1 MVYVKDTQY
10 YNDALHVMT
19 YPSGTYYLFDTF
31 VIAEMKEGIVYT
43 WEDHARQIV
52 EELTHLYD
60 HNGENIVYIS
70 NRVHSYSTRPS
81 DWIKFYRS
89 DFKLR
94 AYGIVSYSKKSLMTA
109 VMEKIFMRNRFQ
121 SFTSLDDA
129 IAWAKSLT
137 EKVPVE
143 Y

>member
-1 MVYVKDTQY
+1 MVYVKDTKY

>member
-94 AYGIVSYSKKSLMTA
+94 AYGIVSYSKKSLT
-109 VMEKIFMRNRFQ
+109 Q
-121 SFTSLDDA
+121 TCC
-129 IAWAKSLT
+129 
-137 EKVPVE
+137 
-143 Y
+143 

>member
-1 MVYVKDTQY
+1 MVYVKDTKY

-31 VIAEMKEGIVYT
+31 VIAEMKEGIVFT
-43 WEDHARQIV
+43 WEDHAKQIV

-89 DFKLR
+89 DFKLK
-94 AYGIVSYSKKSLMTA
+94 AYGIISYSKKSLMTA

-121 SFTSLDDA
+121 SFTSLDEA

>member
-129 IAWAKSLT
+129 IAWAKRLT

>member
-70 NRVHSYSTRPS
+70 NRVNSYSTRPS

>member
-19 YPSGTYYLFDTF
+19 YPSGNYYLFDTF
-31 VIAEMKEGIVYT
+31 VIAEMKEGIVFT
-43 WEDHARQIV
+43 WEDHAKQIV

-89 DFKLR
+89 DFKLK
-94 AYGIVSYSKKSLMTA
+94 AYGIISYSKKSLMTA

-121 SFTSLDDA
+121 SFTSLDEA